1 MTKRTLA
8 CLCTLMVAAT
18 VALAGDD
25 KSEIDDGPLH
35 KNREHV
41 RELVNLEWKQDS
53 IALNRQ
59 WAQEDANA
67 HVDKTVERLKKRG
80 MDAQKIAVIV
90 ASLRRQQ
97 DGLSSSLNKL
107 RQAVGASTSGRMGS
121 GEGVRRT
128 FSGGVLSGSA
138 VERGKLVRL
147 SLREE
152 TESGRMLDVL
162 DDGHGGVRV
171 SLIDPTGKL
180 VVVLTQQRDGSAKLL
195 WVDTRETRRI
205 EAGSMMELY
214 AENATFLEE
223 KVFPTLDY
231 LGVGLP
237 LRPMDKEVREEV
249 IRQLGMSADDDRL
262 KEGKQLVRQ
271 LDGEDYETREEAMKV
286 LSENYL
292 KYREAIVHAD
302 RNREGMSAEARNR
315 LNRILAENKEADR
328 LGRLVDSLKLTSDWD
343 YLVRLLDVTEDK
355 GKQALVLARLG
366 EVTDQEFGADTAA
379 WKAWA
384 QNRRQE
390 EAEERRK
397 AKEAAEA
404 EKLFD

>member
-1 MTKRTLA
+1 
-8 CLCTLMVAAT
+8 
-18 VALAGDD
+18 
-25 KSEIDDGPLH
+25 
-35 KNREHV
+35 
-41 RELVNLEWKQDS
+41 
-53 IALNRQ
+53 
-59 WAQEDANA
+59 
-67 HVDKTVERLKKRG
+67 
-80 MDAQKIAVIV
+80 
-90 ASLRRQQ
+90 
-97 DGLSSSLNKL
+97 
-107 RQAVGASTSGRMGS
+107 
-121 GEGVRRT
+121 
-128 FSGGVLSGSA
+128 
-138 VERGKLVRL
+138 
-147 SLREE
+147 
-152 TESGRMLDVL
+152 MLDVQ
-162 DDGHGGVRV
+162 DDGHGAVRV
-171 SLIDPTGKL
+171 SLIDPAGRL
-180 VVVLTQQRDGSAKLL
+180 VIVLTQQRDGSAKLL
-195 WVDTRETRRI
+195 WVDTEETRRI
-205 EAGSMMELY
+205 EADSMMELY

-249 IRQLGMSADDDRL
+249 FRQLGTSADEARL

-271 LDGEDYETREEAMKV
+271 LDGEEYETREEAMKV

-343 YLVRLLDVTEDK
+343 YLTRLLDVTEDK
-355 GKQALVLARLG
+355 KQLALVIKRLI
-366 EVTDQEFGADTAA
+366 EITDRTLEETLGSDKKA

-384 QNRRQE
+384 QKRRQQ